1 MVQDGSG
8 AVIPNAQIRL
18 RNTETQRAWQTQ
30 SDESGNYSVTL
41 LPIGAYEVVA
51 EAQGFKKAVVPDVVL
66 RVNDNRR
73 IPFTME
79 IGQLAE
85 QVLVEAS
92 AVAVDVATGTTSQ
105 LIEGRDMVH
114 MPSRGRNVQPFAL
127 LMPGVISTTPYDRR
141 ANNSSVN
148 GIRPTHNAWLIDG
161 GYNID
166 TGGNWGS
173 PLAPNI
179 ETVAEF
185 RAIRGNYSAEFGTGG
200 GSQFNVISK
209 GGTNQLHGA
218 VYYFHRNDKLN
229 ARNFFSA
236 TREPFKGNDFG
247 FSIGGPVYI
256 PKVYNGKNKTF
267 FFVLIGASGKE
278 RSSVSIRLFPRSPS
292 AQEIFRLLRRRSW
305 IRSQASSFQA
315 ISFRSPESTL
325 TQRHT

>member
-1 MVQDGSG
+1 
-8 AVIPNAQIRL
+8 
-18 RNTETQRAWQTQ
+18 
-30 SDESGNYSVTL
+30 
-41 LPIGAYEVVA
+41 
-51 EAQGFKKAVVPDVVL
+51 
-66 RVNDNRR
+66 
-73 IPFTME
+73 ME

-85 QVLVEAS
+85 QVVVEAS

-105 LIEGRDMVH
+105 LIAGHDMVH

-127 LMPGVISTTPYDRR
+127 LMPGVVSTTPFDRR
-141 ANNSSVN
+141 NNNSSVN

-173 PLAPNI
+173 PLAPNV

-209 GGTNQLHGA
+209 GGTNQLHGSL
-218 VYYFHRNDKLN
+218 YYFHRNDKLN

-247 FSIGGPVYI
+247 GSIGGPVYI

-267 FFVLIGASGKE
+267 FFVLT
-278 RSSVSIRLFPRSPS
+278 
-292 AQEIFRLLRRRSW
+292 RRHPGTKRAALQSNCSHACTTD
-305 IRSQASSFQA
+305 RRFFHFVEDNS
-315 ISFRSPESTL
+315 
-325 TQRHT
+325 